1 MNESMEKGRGKMMK
15 STQQSSNSY
24 KESTVRWTAP
34 FSGQP
39 IHKFRP
45 ADAIKKKTTFAMHL
59 PC

>member
-1 MNESMEKGRGKMMK
+1 MNESIKKGRGKMMK

-24 KESTVRWTAP
+24 KESTIRGTAP
-34 FSGQP
+34 FPGQP

-45 ADAIKKKTTFAMHL
+45 ADGIKKKNTLAMHL

>member
-1 MNESMEKGRGKMMK
+1 MMK

-24 KESTVRWTAP
+24 KESTIRGTAP
-34 FSGQP
+34 FPGQP

-45 ADAIKKKTTFAMHL
+45 ADGIKKKNTLAMHL